1 MFDRVKHLL
10 TWKPLE
16 VGAAAPP
23 LSLTA
28 DDGTWIK
35 LPDFKGHLHVLL
47 VFFRAQEADAVQAF
61 LKELNANQE
70 RFEQLDTAIFG
81 VHTARTDALRAYRG
95 RLGVQFFLLYDPL
108 GLASRGFRA
117 SGRVRPTIKDTVVLV
132 GKDGKVL
139 FSARGF
145 PALDDILAAAARA
158 EGKDVPP
165 PKAAAAADHVRTPGK
180 AASPVHDIDS
190 QEAIRMLEEADSPF
204 VLVDVRTKA
213 EFETERAPQ
222 AKHIPLDELP
232 HRYGELGQTTHIIFV
247 CGGGGMGAAAAEFM
261 SSIGASHVYNVVG
274 GMSQWAGP
282 RVGAAVRGT

>member
-1 MFDRVKHLL
+1 MFDRVTHLI

-16 VGAAAPP
+16 VGATAPP

-35 LPDFKGHLHVLL
+35 LPDFRGHLNVLL
-47 VFFRAQEADAVQAF
+47 VFFRSTASDATEAF

-70 RFEQLDTAIFG
+70 RFELLDTAIFG

-117 SGRVRPTIKDTVVLV
+117 SSRVRPIVKDTVVLV

-139 FSARGF
+139 LSSRGF
-145 PALDDILAAAARA
+145 PTVEEVLAAAARA
-158 EGKDVPP
+158 EGKEVPA
-165 PKAAAAADHVRTPGK
+165 PKSAAAADHVRTPGK

-204 VLVDVRTKA
+204 VLVDVRTRA
-213 EFETERAPQ
+213 EFDTERAPH
-222 AKHIPLDELP
+222 ARHIPLDELP
-232 HRYGELGQTTHIIFV
+232 HRYQELGQTTHIIFV

-282 RVGAAVRGT
+282 RVGAGVRGT